1 MRNGGCGV
9 PDGGTVWP
17 CHFSG
22 LARLRFCEAPFVS
35 FCVWDEKG
43 SLAKESSLSSDT
55 N

>member
-22 LARLRFCEAPFVS
+22 LARLRFCEALFVS
-35 FCVWDEKG
+35 FFVFGMRREAWPRRV
-43 SLAKESSLSSDT
+43 A
-55 N
+55 

>member
-22 LARLRFCEAPFVS
+22 LARLRFCEALFVS
-35 FCVWDEKG
+35 FFFCGNVFGDG
-43 SLAKESSLSSDT
+43 SLAKRVA
-55 N
+55 